1 MTTNTQNMNGA
12 STDTIPGSQDVDAL
26 MASKALE
33 IVTKGYSGM
42 NAIGIPI
49 EVPAFTVLVPVDT
62 WLTQASACGLPV
74 DFFIDAITATAKDR
88 ILKDKL
94 FAAQLELTGIN
105 MSGRPRTSA
114 INEQAK
120 KLEAIIS
127 AQTKIDEAENGNAET
142 KLRREDVLFLEANAS
157 LDYVGPAYSWYTHD
171 WVNSECMNDA
181 CECGATETVNQHD
194 AWVALL
200 ESAHY
205 NVWSLSQL
213 GGAMR
218 ECLNV
223 KDNQYINLGHPE
235 FGKGTAT
242 VTYTLEST
250 VSMPFGGLVRGFN
263 LYQFDNHDKD
273 GTNSNSRMGWTG
285 TQAYTERVDGVDVAI
300 SERLAVQ
307 RWIGADA
314 SEYYDAEGRNNA
326 QAVVKRLKDALR
338 CVGLANAN
346 AVWNGALRT
355 WEGSDDAVLTPDQRV
370 ELLPASVKYADNN
383 STTADNYTVERFL
396 ADLQALRVEY
406 REPNTSEYNYLSKWL
421 YVGTKARQY
430 SIGNVFTDAEKAKA
444 ERNAVPNSGVQAGIA

>member
-1 MTTNTQNMNGA
+1 
-12 STDTIPGSQDVDAL
+12 
-26 MASKALE
+26 
-33 IVTKGYSGM
+33 
-42 NAIGIPI
+42 
-49 EVPAFTVLVPVDT
+49 
-62 WLTQASACGLPV
+62 
-74 DFFIDAITATAKDR
+74 
-88 ILKDKL
+88 
-94 FAAQLELTGIN
+94 
-105 MSGRPRTSA
+105 
-114 INEQAK
+114 
-120 KLEAIIS
+120 
-127 AQTKIDEAENGNAET
+127 
-142 KLRREDVLFLEANAS
+142 
-157 LDYVGPAYSWYTHD
+157 
-171 WVNSECMNDA
+171 
-181 CECGATETVNQHD
+181 
-194 AWVALL
+194 
-200 ESAHY
+200 
-205 NVWSLSQL
+205 
-213 GGAMR
+213 MR
-218 ECLNV
+218 EFLNV

-273 GTNSNSRMGWTG
+273 GTNSNSHMGWTG

-326 QAVVKRLKDALR
+326 QAVVKRFKDALR

-355 WEGSDDAVLTPDQRV
+355 WDGLIAG
-370 ELLPASVKYADNN
+370 LPSSVDYADNN
-383 STTADNYTVERFL
+383 SGTADNYTEERFL